1 MPNKR
6 ISELELVTTPTVS
19 DTFPIVSNGVTR
31 KTSIGNLL
39 NAGLSISASHI
50 EATSIHVEGNL
61 TANSFTIVS
70 SSLIYETGSTSFG
83 DTLDDTH
90 RFVGLTVVTGSLIV
104 SGADTIT
111 SVGKVVVTGSLLVSG
126 STVQTGNNT
135 LIGNTTLSGSIIVSG
150 NLTTSGDVNIHSGSF
165 YRAGNKLFNY
175 GDFCDTRT
183 QSASLNTATSMLFN
197 TTNVGGAGVAITS
210 GSRITFQH
218 TGVYN
223 IQFSAQLDRKAGSG
237 TVATSIWL
245 AYTGSN
251 VPNSMGDV
259 LLTGNAGGA
268 STIASWNWLTP
279 VTAGDWVEIKWST
292 PDTDIVLFAT
302 GSRTNPVRPAVPSI
316 IVTATQV
323 A

>member
-6 ISELELVTTPTVS
+6 ISELPLLITPQLSTV
-19 DTFPIVSNGVTR
+19 IAAVENGQTQKLAVG
-31 KTSIGNLL
+31 SLL
-39 NAGLSISASHI
+39 NSGLPISASSLT
-50 EATSIHVEGNL
+50 ATSINVDGNI
-61 TANSFTIVS
+61 TATSFNVLS
-70 SSLIYETGSTSFG
+70 SSVIYQTGSSIFG
-83 DTLDDTH
+83 DSLDDTH
-90 RFVGLTVVTGSLIV
+90 TFVGLTVVTGSLIV

-126 STVQTGNNT
+126 STTQIGNNT
-135 LIGNTTLSGSIIVSG
+135 LTGTTTLSGSIIVSG
-150 NLTTSGDVNIHSGSF
+150 NLTTFGDVNIHSGSF

-197 TTNVGGAGVAITS
+197 TTNVGGAGVDITS

-302 GSRTNPVRPAVPSI
+302 GSRTNPVRPSVPSI
-316 IVTATQV
+316 ITTVTQV

>member
-6 ISELELVTTPTVS
+6 ISELPLLITPQLSTV
-19 DTFPIVSNGVTR
+19 IAAVENGQTQKLSVG
-31 KTSIGNLL
+31 SLL
-39 NAGLSISASHI
+39 NSGLPISASSLT
-50 EATSIHVEGNL
+50 ATSINVDGNI
-61 TANSFTIVS
+61 TATSFNVLS
-70 SSLIYETGSTSFG
+70 SSVIYQTGSSIFG
-83 DTLDDTH
+83 DSLDDTH
-90 RFVGLTVVTGSLIV
+90 TFVGLTVVTGSLIV

-126 STVQTGNNT
+126 STTQIGNNT
-135 LIGNTTLSGSIIVSG
+135 LTGTTTLSGSIIVSG
-150 NLTTSGDVNIHSGSF
+150 NLTTSGNVNIASGSF

-197 TTNVGGAGVAITS
+197 TTNVGGAGVDITS

-237 TVATSIWL
+237 TVTTSIWL

-259 LLTGNAGGA
+259 LLTGNTGAA

-292 PDTDIVLFAT
+292 TDTDIVLFAT

-316 IVTATQV
+316 ITTVTQV